1 MELAE
6 RLQQLLELDE
16 LKSET
21 ATTKA
26 IQEVLKVFLSL
37 DGSKKLKLQ
46 QLVEK
51 IRRSY
56 EKMLVAVKRRR
67 SVTSKLDKLYCLFHE
82 FTISEG
88 FEMCSSCEKD
98 LEMIVPEILWQL
110 LMEKE
115 FIWFL
120 TNELVS
126 NDAKDQPATDRSA
139 VRTLSE
145 IEENAV
151 RYTAGYVIR
160 KLEQNYSKK
169 KEKSKAAAEC
179 TLVLQEM
186 GRKMPRH
193 PATEEIEQREQQSS
207 NKWTSLVNRGGLYF
221 IQDEVFDL
229 FVTIELLVDCKLSQI
244 FNESGKGIEQVKKE
258 NLFWVCQDDDVQCVW
273 SHISPNT
280 IEEETVREDL
290 LREII
295 YMWVTTRGYSKAHRI
310 KENYKLQQKKGL
322 KGTRSLRKELDSQ

>member
-1 MELAE
+1 MFRSAPG
-6 RLQQLLELDE
+6 
-16 LKSET
+16 ET

-37 DGSKKLKLQ
+37 DGSKKLKIQ

-56 EKMLVAVKRRR
+56 EKMLVTVKRRR

-88 FEMCSSCEKD
+88 FEMCSSCEKN

-126 NDAKDQPATDRSA
+126 DDAKDQPATDQSA
-139 VRTLSE
+139 FRTLSE

-160 KLEQNYSKK
+160 KLEQNYS
-169 KEKSKAAAEC
+169 
-179 TLVLQEM
+179 
-186 GRKMPRH
+186 
-193 PATEEIEQREQQSS
+193 
-207 NKWTSLVNRGGLYF
+207 
-221 IQDEVFDL
+221 
-229 FVTIELLVDCKLSQI
+229 
-244 FNESGKGIEQVKKE
+244 
-258 NLFWVCQDDDVQCVW
+258 
-273 SHISPNT
+273 
-280 IEEETVREDL
+280 
-290 LREII
+290 
-295 YMWVTTRGYSKAHRI
+295 
-310 KENYKLQQKKGL
+310 
-322 KGTRSLRKELDSQ
+322 

>member
-1 MELAE
+1 MFRSAPG
-6 RLQQLLELDE
+6 
-16 LKSET
+16 ET

-160 KLEQNYSKK
+160 KLEQNYS
-169 KEKSKAAAEC
+169 
-179 TLVLQEM
+179 
-186 GRKMPRH
+186 
-193 PATEEIEQREQQSS
+193 
-207 NKWTSLVNRGGLYF
+207 
-221 IQDEVFDL
+221 
-229 FVTIELLVDCKLSQI
+229 
-244 FNESGKGIEQVKKE
+244 
-258 NLFWVCQDDDVQCVW
+258 
-273 SHISPNT
+273 
-280 IEEETVREDL
+280 
-290 LREII
+290 
-295 YMWVTTRGYSKAHRI
+295 
-310 KENYKLQQKKGL
+310 
-322 KGTRSLRKELDSQ
+322 